1 MFVFSY
7 TANAAHSQC
16 CEEGPKAM
24 NTYSKKI
31 QTKTSHDASSRS
43 YEPVTGSANI
53 SNQAILDQLNTMKSR
68 RREPSADVN
77 AKLAERFGVQMTGL
91 KIYEDEG
98 LSEMGPNAYA
108 RGNEIHFSRGKY
120 NPYSPSGERLLM
132 HEAAHIVQQGT
143 HAVSGDGYMR
153 SSQMEAQAENVA
165 NGGQI
170 DVSGFSMPT
179 GSAGPIQG
187 DKPMN
192 PVKRLVSRIKNHR
205 RSKHRSSDTTAQTT
219 DTTAQTPDTTAQT
232 SDTTAQTPD
241 TTAQTPD
248 TTAQTPD
255 TTAQTPDTTAQT
267 PDTTAQTP
275 DTTAQPQ
282 DAAAQAPTTAP
293 PGKHR
298 SAAASVAISAYDKAM
313 DARDDAK
320 EWLSAKRKQI
330 AKMYHGSKLEK
341 AVHSV
346 KAGAHR
352 LKTGAKNL
360 AGKVKQ
366 KIADSRIGKAAKAV
380 GAKVKQG
387 ATAVKDVV
395 VTGAKKAAGAV
406 KEKVSKAADW
416 VKDKYEGSKLQKGV
430 KKVKHAA
437 KKVKHAVVKVGNK
450 IMDTGAGKAAKRAV
464 KWIGDKKEQ
473 FKDWVDDKKYALR
486 RHNEQRHMDRMERK
500 SPGYKEKMRMLEA
513 KLRAMPSVQER
524 LAMNAKQYDPESRQF
539 ITPQAD
545 SSQPQQTTP
554 QQTTPQQTTPQQTTP
569 QQQQAAPEPDVAP
582 RLSDENAGFVGSLS
596 TAMATARDEGFIANE
611 LVGNASDLGADVGN
625 EDAVGFL
632 GDVGAAKSTLD
643 SVKSARAALRTG
655 NKSEAMLHGLDA
667 ANNGASIVLNHT
679 VSDPVNGIVSGLSNT
694 GIGAVRHHVHSKRQ
708 EKLRALSDEELAA
721 DIDDAHEKRMIHDSR
736 DSAVSQLSVDKV
748 VDKSQVAQGLIQT
761 FGSTADLAG
770 AGGVGTA
777 VSTGLNLGVNAATGV
792 ITRHM
797 KKKNARHAAYRDV
810 FGSVEEAKKF
820 KKENGLTE
828 RDMKILLAR
837 ATDSESVYALG
848 EHALKDQQ
856 DTLHKHAVTPS
867 SVEGRETGAGAWF
880 RAQGYTDPSKRDAIE
895 YDEIGEKLGR
905 TMSDR
910 RLKKSYRVRSAIV

>member
-153 SSQMEAQAENVA
+153 SSQMEVQAENVA

-192 PVKRLVSRIKNHR
+192 PVKRLVSRIKNHK
-205 RSKHRSSDTTAQTT
+205 RSKHRS
-219 DTTAQTPDTTAQT
+219 

-241 TTAQTPD
+241 TTAQTTD
-248 TTAQTPD
+248 TTAQTTD
-255 TTAQTPDTTAQT
+255 TTAQTT
-267 PDTTAQTP
+267 

-293 PGKHR
+293 PRKHR
-298 SAAASVAISAYDKAM
+298 SAAASVAISAYDKVM

-330 AKMYHGSKLEK
+330 AKKYHGSKLEK

-346 KAGAHR
+346 TAGAHR
-352 LKTGAKNL
+352 LKTGAKNF

-430 KKVKHAA
+430 KKVKRAA
-437 KKVKHAVVKVGNK
+437 EKVKHAVVKVGNK

-500 SPGYKEKMRMLEA
+500 SPGYKEKMRTLEA

-545 SSQPQQTTP
+545 SSQPQQTTPQQTTP

-679 VSDPVNGIVSGLSNT
+679 VSDPVSGIVSGLSNT

-777 VSTGLNLGVNAATGV
+777 VSTGLNLGVNAATSM

-810 FGSVEEAKKF
+810 FGSVEEANKF

>member
-192 PVKRLVSRIKNHR
+192 PVKRLVSRIKNHK
-205 RSKHRSSDTTAQTT
+205 RSKHRSSDTTAQTPDTTAQTT

-232 SDTTAQTPD
+232 T
-241 TTAQTPD
+241 
-248 TTAQTPD
+248 
-255 TTAQTPDTTAQT
+255 
-267 PDTTAQTP
+267 

-293 PGKHR
+293 PRKHR
-298 SAAASVAISAYDKAM
+298 SAAASVAISAYDKVM

-330 AKMYHGSKLEK
+330 AKKYHGSKLEK

-346 KAGAHR
+346 TAGAHR

-360 AGKVKQ
+360 ASKVKQ
-366 KIADSRIGKAAKAV
+366 KIADSRIGKAAIAV

-430 KKVKHAA
+430 KTVKHGA

-500 SPGYKEKMRMLEA
+500 SPGYKEKMRTLEA

-545 SSQPQQTTP
+545 SSQPQQTTPQQTTPQQTTPQQTTP

-643 SVKSARAALRTG
+643 SVRNARAALRTG

-679 VSDPVNGIVSGLSNT
+679 VSDPVSGIVSGLSNT
-694 GIGAVRHHVHSKRQ
+694 GIGAARHHVHSKRQ
-708 EKLRALSDEELAA
+708 EKLRALSDEDLAA

-777 VSTGLNLGVNAATGV
+777 VSTGLNLGVNAATSM

>member
-192 PVKRLVSRIKNHR
+192 PVKRLVSRIKNHK
-205 RSKHRSSDTTAQTT
+205 RSKHRS
-219 DTTAQTPDTTAQT
+219 

-241 TTAQTPD
+241 TTAQTTD
-248 TTAQTPD
+248 TTVQT
-255 TTAQTPDTTAQT
+255 T
-267 PDTTAQTP
+267 

-293 PGKHR
+293 PRKHR
-298 SAAASVAISAYDKAM
+298 SAAASAAISAYDKVM

-330 AKMYHGSKLEK
+330 AKKYHGSKLEK

-346 KAGAHR
+346 TAGAHR
-352 LKTGAKNL
+352 LKTGAKTH

-430 KKVKHAA
+430 KKVKNAA

-500 SPGYKEKMRMLEA
+500 SPGYKEKMRTLEA

-667 ANNGASIVLNHT
+667 ANNATSVVLNHT
-679 VSDPVNGIVSGLSNT
+679 VSDPVSGIVSGLSNA
-694 GIGAVRHHVHSKRQ
+694 GIGAARHHVHSKRQ

-777 VSTGLNLGVNAATGV
+777 VSTGLNLGVNAATGM

>member
-1 MFVFSY
+1 
-7 TANAAHSQC
+7 
-16 CEEGPKAM
+16 M

-219 DTTAQTPDTTAQT
+219 
-232 SDTTAQTPD
+232 
-241 TTAQTPD
+241 
-248 TTAQTPD
+248 
-255 TTAQTPDTTAQT
+255 DTTAQT

>member
-1 MFVFSY
+1 
-7 TANAAHSQC
+7 
-16 CEEGPKAM
+16 M

-219 DTTAQTPDTTAQT
+219 
-232 SDTTAQTPD
+232 
-241 TTAQTPD
+241 D

>member
-1 MFVFSY
+1 M
-7 TANAAHSQC
+7 
-16 CEEGPKAM
+16 
-24 NTYSKKI
+24 
-31 QTKTSHDASSRS
+31 
-43 YEPVTGSANI
+43 
-53 SNQAILDQLNTMKSR
+53 
-68 RREPSADVN
+68 
-77 AKLAERFGVQMTGL
+77 
-91 KIYEDEG
+91 
-98 LSEMGPNAYA
+98 
-108 RGNEIHFSRGKY
+108 
-120 NPYSPSGERLLM
+120 
-132 HEAAHIVQQGT
+132 
-143 HAVSGDGYMR
+143 
-153 SSQMEAQAENVA
+153 
-165 NGGQI
+165 
-170 DVSGFSMPT
+170 
-179 GSAGPIQG
+179 
-187 DKPMN
+187 
-192 PVKRLVSRIKNHR
+192 
-205 RSKHRSSDTTAQTT
+205 
-219 DTTAQTPDTTAQT
+219 
-232 SDTTAQTPD
+232 
-241 TTAQTPD
+241 
-248 TTAQTPD
+248 
-255 TTAQTPDTTAQT
+255 
-267 PDTTAQTP
+267 
-275 DTTAQPQ
+275 
-282 DAAAQAPTTAP
+282 
-293 PGKHR
+293 
-298 SAAASVAISAYDKAM
+298 
-313 DARDDAK
+313 
-320 EWLSAKRKQI
+320 
-330 AKMYHGSKLEK
+330 
-341 AVHSV
+341 
-346 KAGAHR
+346 
-352 LKTGAKNL
+352 
-360 AGKVKQ
+360 
-366 KIADSRIGKAAKAV
+366 
-380 GAKVKQG
+380 
-387 ATAVKDVV
+387 
-395 VTGAKKAAGAV
+395 
-406 KEKVSKAADW
+406 
-416 VKDKYEGSKLQKGV
+416 KDKYEGSKLQKGV
-430 KKVKHAA
+430 KTVKHAA

-500 SPGYKEKMRMLEA
+500 SPGYKEKMRTLEA

-679 VSDPVNGIVSGLSNT
+679 VSDPVSGIVSGLSNA

-708 EKLRALSDEELAA
+708 EKLRALSDEDLAA

-761 FGSTADLAG
+761 FGSAADLAG

-777 VSTGLNLGVNAATGV
+777 VSTGLNLGVNAATSM

>member
-108 RGNEIHFSRGKY
+108 RGNEIHFAKGKY

-205 RSKHRSSDTTAQTT
+205 RSKHRSSDTTT
-219 DTTAQTPDTTAQT
+219 QT
-232 SDTTAQTPD
+232 S
-241 TTAQTPD
+241 
-248 TTAQTPD
+248 D

-293 PGKHR
+293 PRKHR
-298 SAAASVAISAYDKAM
+298 SAAASVAISAYDKVM

-330 AKMYHGSKLEK
+330 AKKYHGSKLEK

-387 ATAVKDVV
+387 ATAAKDVV

-430 KKVKHAA
+430 KTVKHAA

-500 SPGYKEKMRMLEA
+500 SPGYKEKMRTLEA

-679 VSDPVNGIVSGLSNT
+679 VSDPVSGIVSGLSNA

-708 EKLRALSDEELAA
+708 EKLRALSDEDLAA

-761 FGSTADLAG
+761 FGSAADLAG

-777 VSTGLNLGVNAATGV
+777 VSTGLNLGVNAATSM

>member
-1 MFVFSY
+1 
-7 TANAAHSQC
+7 
-16 CEEGPKAM
+16 M

-205 RSKHRSSDTTAQTT
+205 RSKHRSSDTTT
-219 DTTAQTPDTTAQT
+219 QT
-232 SDTTAQTPD
+232 S
-241 TTAQTPD
+241 
-248 TTAQTPD
+248 D

-293 PGKHR
+293 PRKHR
-298 SAAASVAISAYDKAM
+298 SAAASVAISAYDKVM

-330 AKMYHGSKLEK
+330 AKKYHGSKLEK

-387 ATAVKDVV
+387 ATAAKDVV

-430 KKVKHAA
+430 KTVKHAA

-500 SPGYKEKMRMLEA
+500 SPGYKEKMRTLEA

-679 VSDPVNGIVSGLSNT
+679 VSDPVSGIVSGLSNA

-708 EKLRALSDEELAA
+708 EKLRALSDEDLAA

-761 FGSTADLAG
+761 FGSAADLAG

-777 VSTGLNLGVNAATGV
+777 VSTGLNLGVNAATSM

>member
-192 PVKRLVSRIKNHR
+192 PVKRLVSRIKNHK
-205 RSKHRSSDTTAQTT
+205 RSKHRS
-219 DTTAQTPDTTAQT
+219 

-267 PDTTAQTP
+267 T

-298 SAAASVAISAYDKAM
+298 SAAASVAISAYDKVM

-330 AKMYHGSKLEK
+330 AKKYHGSKLEK

-346 KAGAHR
+346 TAGAHR

-406 KEKVSKAADW
+406 KEKVSEAANCE
-416 VKDKYEGSKLQKGV
+416 KDKYEGSMLQKGV
-430 KKVKHAA
+430 KGVKHAA

-500 SPGYKEKMRMLEA
+500 SPGYKEKMRTLEA

-545 SSQPQQTTP
+545 SSQPQQTTPQQTTPQQTTP

-679 VSDPVNGIVSGLSNT
+679 VSDPVSGIVSGLSNA

-708 EKLRALSDEELAA
+708 EKLRALSDEDLAA

-777 VSTGLNLGVNAATGV
+777 VSTGLNLGVNAATGM

>member
-1 MFVFSY
+1 
-7 TANAAHSQC
+7 
-16 CEEGPKAM
+16 M

-205 RSKHRSSDTTAQTT
+205 RSKHRSSDTTAQT
-219 DTTAQTPDTTAQT
+219 
-232 SDTTAQTPD
+232 PD

-255 TTAQTPDTTAQT
+255 TTAQTT
-267 PDTTAQTP
+267 

-293 PGKHR
+293 PRKHR
-298 SAAASVAISAYDKAM
+298 SAAASVAISAYDKVM

-330 AKMYHGSKLEK
+330 AKKYHGSKLEK

-346 KAGAHR
+346 TAGAHR

-437 KKVKHAVVKVGNK
+437 KKVRHAAVKVGNK

-500 SPGYKEKMRMLEA
+500 SPGYKEKMRTLEA

-554 QQTTPQQTTPQQTTP
+554 QQTTPQQTTPQQ
-569 QQQQAAPEPDVAP
+569 QQAAPEPEVAP

-643 SVKSARAALRTG
+643 SVRSARAALRTG

-679 VSDPVNGIVSGLSNT
+679 VSDPVSGIVSGLSNA
-694 GIGAVRHHVHSKRQ
+694 GIGAARHHVHSKRQ

-761 FGSTADLAG
+761 FGSAADLAG

-777 VSTGLNLGVNAATGV
+777 VSTGLNLGVNAATSM

>member
-1 MFVFSY
+1 
-7 TANAAHSQC
+7 
-16 CEEGPKAM
+16 M

-205 RSKHRSSDTTAQTT
+205 RSKHRSSDTTAQT
-219 DTTAQTPDTTAQT
+219 
-232 SDTTAQTPD
+232 
-241 TTAQTPD
+241 PD

-293 PGKHR
+293 PRKHR
-298 SAAASVAISAYDKAM
+298 SAAASVAISAYDKVM

-330 AKMYHGSKLEK
+330 AKKYHGSKLEK

-346 KAGAHR
+346 TAGAHR

-430 KKVKHAA
+430 KKVKHGA

-500 SPGYKEKMRMLEA
+500 SPGYKEKMRTLEA

-554 QQTTPQQTTPQQTTP
+554 QQTTPQQTTS

-679 VSDPVNGIVSGLSNT
+679 VSDPVSGMVSGLSNA
-694 GIGAVRHHVHSKRQ
+694 GIGAARHHVHSKRQ
-708 EKLRALSDEELAA
+708 EKLRALSDEDLAA

-777 VSTGLNLGVNAATGV
+777 VSTGLNLGVNAATSM

>member
-1 MFVFSY
+1 
-7 TANAAHSQC
+7 
-16 CEEGPKAM
+16 M

-192 PVKRLVSRIKNHR
+192 PVKRLVSRIKNHK
-205 RSKHRSSDTTAQTT
+205 RSKHRS
-219 DTTAQTPDTTAQT
+219 
-232 SDTTAQTPD
+232 PD

-267 PDTTAQTP
+267 T

-293 PGKHR
+293 PRKHR
-298 SAAASVAISAYDKAM
+298 SAAASVAISAYDKVM

-330 AKMYHGSKLEK
+330 AKKYHGSKLEK

-346 KAGAHR
+346 TAGAHR

-406 KEKVSKAADW
+406 KEKVSEAADW

-437 KKVKHAVVKVGNK
+437 KKVRHAAVKVGNK

-500 SPGYKEKMRMLEA
+500 SPGYKEKMRTLEA

-554 QQTTPQQTTPQQTTP
+554 QQTTPQQTTPQQ
-569 QQQQAAPEPDVAP
+569 QQAAPEPEVAP

-643 SVKSARAALRTG
+643 SVRSARAALRTG

-679 VSDPVNGIVSGLSNT
+679 VSDPVSGIVSGLSNA
-694 GIGAVRHHVHSKRQ
+694 GIGAARHHVHSKRQ

-761 FGSTADLAG
+761 FGSAADLAG

-777 VSTGLNLGVNAATGV
+777 VSTGLNLGVNAATSM

>member
-192 PVKRLVSRIKNHR
+192 PVKRLVSRIKNHK
-205 RSKHRSSDTTAQTT
+205 RSKHRS
-219 DTTAQTPDTTAQT
+219 

-248 TTAQTPD
+248 TTAQT
-255 TTAQTPDTTAQT
+255 T
-267 PDTTAQTP
+267 

-293 PGKHR
+293 PRKHR
-298 SAAASVAISAYDKAM
+298 SAAASVAISAYDKVM

-330 AKMYHGSKLEK
+330 AKKYHGSKLEK

-346 KAGAHR
+346 TAGAHR

-366 KIADSRIGKAAKAV
+366 KIANSRIGKAAKAV

-430 KKVKHAA
+430 KGVKHAA

-500 SPGYKEKMRMLEA
+500 SPGYKEKMRTLEA

-545 SSQPQQTTP
+545 SSQPQQTTPQQTTPQQTTP

-679 VSDPVNGIVSGLSNT
+679 VSDPVSGIVSGLSNT

-708 EKLRALSDEELAA
+708 EKLRALSDEDLAA

-770 AGGVGTA
+770 AGGLGTA
-777 VSTGLNLGVNAATGV
+777 VSTGLNLGVNAATSM

>member
-205 RSKHRSSDTTAQTT
+205 RSKHRSSDTTAQT
-219 DTTAQTPDTTAQT
+219 
-232 SDTTAQTPD
+232 
-241 TTAQTPD
+241 PD

-293 PGKHR
+293 PRKHR
-298 SAAASVAISAYDKAM
+298 SAAASVAISAYDKVM

-330 AKMYHGSKLEK
+330 AKKYHGSKLEK

-346 KAGAHR
+346 TAGAHR

-430 KKVKHAA
+430 KKVKHGA

-500 SPGYKEKMRMLEA
+500 SPGYKEKMRTLEA

-554 QQTTPQQTTPQQTTP
+554 QQTTPQQTTS

-679 VSDPVNGIVSGLSNT
+679 VSDPVSGMVSGLSNA
-694 GIGAVRHHVHSKRQ
+694 GIGAARHHVHSKRQ
-708 EKLRALSDEELAA
+708 EKLRALSDEDLAA

-777 VSTGLNLGVNAATGV
+777 VSTGLNLGVNAATSM